1 MDYYS
6 ILGVSKNASQ
16 DEIKKAYRKLAMQ
29 HHPDKGGD
37 EEKFKQVNTA
47 YDTLS
52 DPGKRS
58 EYDNPQPQFNW
69 QNGAAG
75 QNPFGDIFGQHFG
88 FNPFA
93 NARRQ
98 QANKNKDIQ
107 LNYTLDLK
115 DCFLGRSLTLRYRLL
130 SGRDEFVDVNIPPG
144 CKDGDVVQIPGYG
157 DDSVPQF
164 QRGNLLL
171 RVRIRPQKHW
181 SIDGYDVFHMLEVDT
196 LELMIGGEK
205 IIDTPE
211 GKTLSLKIPSGS
223 NPDTTFSVQGY
234 GIPNDRTGKRGTMY
248 IKLKAKTLKV
258 SDATLIEKLTKIRN
272 SLNGKQ

>member
-37 EEKFKQVNTA
+37 EEKFKQVSTA

-69 QNGAAG
+69 QNGAPG
-75 QNPFGDIFGQHFG
+75 NNPFGDIFGQQFG
-88 FNPFA
+88 FNPFGS
-93 NARRQ
+93 RRPQ
-98 QANKNKDIQ
+98 NKNKDIQ

-115 DCFLGRSLTLRYRLL
+115 DCFLGRSLTLRYRLP

-144 CKDGDVVQIPGYG
+144 CKDGDVVQIP
-157 DDSVPQF
+157 
-164 QRGNLLL
+164 R
-171 RVRIRPQKHW
+171 
-181 SIDGYDVFHMLEVDT
+181 
-196 LELMIGGEK
+196 
-205 IIDTPE
+205 
-211 GKTLSLKIPSGS
+211 GS

-248 IKLKAKTLKV
+248 VKLKAKTLKV